1 MVRSKSVWFSGWY
14 RPQLY
19 SWGLSQPENQTDFD
33 LQVGTGPS
41 YTVGSYG
48 TYYVVV
54 TDANSCESISNSVTY
69 NQGPLSIGDLNT
81 EIYLRVYPNPF
92 REETTVDFGQ
102 RINSAE
108 IRIIDIYGKLIELY
122 EITNSDKYVIKR
134 TDKASGV
141 YFIEVEIERQ
151 YLSTVKLIIE

>member
-1 MVRSKSVWFSGWY
+1 M
-14 RPQLY
+14 L
-19 SWGLSQPENQTDFD
+19 
-33 LQVGTGPS
+33 
-41 YTVGSYG
+41 
-48 TYYVVV
+48 
-54 TDANSCESISNSVTY
+54 
-69 NQGPLSIGDLNT
+69 
-81 EIYLRVYPNPF
+81 
-92 REETTVDFGQ
+92 
-102 RINSAE
+102 E